1 MIRYLI
7 VLFVSI
13 ALIGCNGQK
22 TTQSKEVVELD
33 GDPNYLIMKTIDN
46 TNRNIYNTTSQIP
59 STPVSIGRLFIIS

>member
-13 ALIGCNGQK
+13 VLIGCNGQK
-22 TTQSKEVVELD
+22 TTKSKEVVELD
-33 GDPNYLIMKTIDN
+33 GDPNYSIMKTIDN

-59 STPVSIGRLFIIS
+59 STPVR